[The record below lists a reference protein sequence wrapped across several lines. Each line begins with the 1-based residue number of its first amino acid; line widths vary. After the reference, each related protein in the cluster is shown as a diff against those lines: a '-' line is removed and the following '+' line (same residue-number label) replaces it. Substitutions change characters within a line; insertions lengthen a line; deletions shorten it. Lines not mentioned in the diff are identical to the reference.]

1 MCSKLSPT
9 LRNTFIS
16 EIAYPS
22 YALLSSLVRHLPN
35 CTMSYEL
42 MKERRQQQRRL
53 SDTERTTEWPDSI
66 SSIISGVNH
75 VGSLCSASITVESAE
90 RPTFREKVRPDPS
103 RRLDVE
109 LHVAGPCC
117 CQHQGVICKYA
128 SWLNSNMSSLGS
140 LIDEQSR
147 VQERFAS
154 FDESRV
160 EKLKFLRQWPGSVS

>member
-1 MCSKLSPT
+1 MIQRELQSGPIVSH
-9 LRNTFIS
+9 
-16 EIAYPS
+16 PS
-22 YALLSSLVRHLPN
+22 A
-35 CTMSYEL
+35 
-42 MKERRQQQRRL
+42 
-53 SDTERTTEWPDSI
+53 
-66 SSIISGVNH
+66 IISGLNH
-75 VGSLCSASITVESAE
+75 VGSPCSASVTDESAE

-128 SWLNSNMSSLGS
+128 SWLDSNMSSL
-140 LIDEQSR
+140 IDEQCR
-147 VQERFAS
+147 LQGRFAS